1 MNKLFTPLSFL
12 FLLFFASAQAQTTNP
27 YCDGVRYKDQVFTT
41 TTVTSGVQYGQNTGY
56 CGEAYTLLMDIYQ
69 PEGDTA
75 TARPVLFVNYGGSF
89 INGTRTDGY
98 VVDICQ
104 DFAKRGYVTCAIDYR
119 VFALCSFPDSA
130 IMLDVVVKAVGDQ
143 KAGIR
148 FLREHASEY
157 KVDTNFVFLSGVS
170 AGGILALHAAY
181 IDNTSEV
188 PSYVSTII
196 DANGGIEGNS
206 SANFQYSSKVQGVW
220 NMSGG
225 LHKKEWLDAD
235 DPLLIS
241 IHETQDPTVPYA
253 HGFAQVSGLN
263 LVSLDGSS
271 LLKAQE
277 VANAKSTVF
286 FSIANAGHTAY
297 LSKAPI
303 MDSLSNSAAALFES
317 ILCGN
322 TAPNFEASMPL
333 NFNPSG
339 INDVQA
345 DLFSLSPNP
354 VQGEIKLSLK
364 NTSKGYSVN
373 ISDQLGRKVF
383 EQTNLSQSSLQIPR
397 GNLKTG
403 LYFVTVTSNEQ
414 TAQTLKVILE

>member
-119 VFALCSFPDSA
+119 LFALCNFPDSA

-143 KAGIR
+143 KSGIR
-148 FLREHASEY
+148 FIREHASEY
-157 KVDTNFVFLSGVS
+157 KVDTNFVFLSGIS
-170 AGGILALHAAY
+170 AGGILALHTAY

-206 SANFQYSSKVQGVW
+206 SANYQYSSKVQGVW

-277 VANAKSTVF
+277 VANAKPTIF
-286 FSIANAGHTAY
+286 FSITNASHTAY

-303 MDSLSNSAAALFES
+303 MDSLSNSAAVLFES

-322 TAPNFEASMPL
+322 NAPNFDASMPL

-345 DLFSLSPNP
+345 NLFSLSPNP
-354 VQGEIKLSLK
+354 AQSEIKLSLK
-364 NTSKGYSVN
+364 NASKGYSVG

-414 TAQTLKVILE
+414 TAQTLKVVLE

>member
-1 MNKLFTPLSFL
+1 MTKIFTSIAFSIFL
-12 FLLFFASAQAQTTNP
+12 ILGQVQAQTTNP
-27 YCDGVRYKDQVFTT
+27 YCDGIRYKNQIFSSTIVS
-41 TTVTSGVQYGQNTGY
+41 SGIQYGQNTGY
-56 CGEAYTLLMDIYQ
+56 CGENYNLLMDIYQ

-75 TARPVLFVNYGGSF
+75 TSRPVLFVNYGGSF

-104 DFAKRGYVTCAIDYR
+104 DFAKRGFVTCAIDYR
-119 VFALCSFPDSA
+119 VFALCNFPDSA

-148 FLREHASEY
+148 FMREHAAEY

-170 AGGILALHAAY
+170 AGGILALHTAY

-188 PSYVSTII
+188 PAYVSSII

-206 SANFQYSSKVQGVW
+206 STNFQFSSSVQGVW

-225 LHKKEWLDAD
+225 LHKKEWLDAN

-271 LLKAQE
+271 LLRDQE
-277 VANAKSTVF
+277 VANAKPTIF
-286 FSIANAGHTAY
+286 FSISNASHTAY
-297 LSKAPI
+297 INKAPI

-317 ILCGN
+317 ILCG
-322 TAPNFEASMPL
+322 TAAPNFDASMPL
-333 NFNPSG
+333 NFSPSG
-339 INDVQA
+339 MNENSA
-345 DLFSLSPNP
+345 KLFSLSPNP
-354 VQGEIKLSLK
+354 AQSEINLTFINGSD
-364 NTSKGYSVN
+364 SYSVN
-373 ISDQLGRKVF
+373 LIDQLGRIVF
-383 EQTNLSQSSLQIPR
+383 EQYGLTKSNCQIPCDT
-397 GNLKTG
+397 LKSG
-403 LYFVTVTSNEQ
+403 LYFVLVKSAKLGN
-414 TAQTLKVILE
+414 QTLKVVIE